1 MTNTLLYSLLQEE
14 YSEEQEEEENEEDER
29 ITLKSEEEYIRA
41 AKEAARAKLLREKFE
56 RWEKQQI
63 EHEHSEQNMS
73 SINLYEEENIDESQV
88 ESARR

>member
-1 MTNTLLYSLLQEE
+1 M
-14 YSEEQEEEENEEDER
+14 EEEGETTG

-63 EHEHSEQNMS
+63 EKEKCEQN
-73 SINLYEEENIDESQV
+73 SIILYEDESVDESQV
-88 ESARR
+88 ESAKR